1 MIFGFLKKFIG
12 KIMLVMQ
19 MKLNVKDYTRG
30 ETIKIIREWT
40 TLTQKEF
47 AQRIGKSK
55 RTIEQYEAGTVNYGI
70 DVLKKISKEFNID
83 IIFEKK

>member
-1 MIFGFLKKFIG
+1 
-12 KIMLVMQ
+12 
-19 MKLNVKDYTRG
+19 MKLNLKDYSKGDAIR
-30 ETIKIIREWT
+30 IIREWT
-40 TLTQKEF
+40 HLTQKEF

-70 DVLKKISKEFNID
+70 EILQKIAKEFDID